1 MGPERARVN
10 QPDSIQVMSNVTK
23 DILASQPEGRLCTVN
38 DLVLYFSV
46 KTIGDLIK
54 RHPDFR
60 PPLPPRT
67 RDRRWRPCD
76 VIAWTNNL
84 VLNPETA
91 EMRNTITEFDISTSA
106 DLLREASHDASKKPE
121 R

>member
-60 PPLPPRT
+60 SPLPPRT

-76 VIAWTNNL
+76 AIAWTNNL
-84 VLNPETA
+84 VLNPEIV
-91 EMRNTITEFDISTSA
+91 EMRNTITEFDISTFA